1 MFCPERKS
9 DSFNMEKKE
18 RAKRNRTLVLSAA
31 EIKKYSDKTL
41 SPKGK
46 KSIREIEN
54 KTIEGDFFE
63 AAENLPEKFV
73 DLLFIDPPYNMNKK
87 FNSVKFSQTGVKEY
101 SDYLEK
107 VISAVFPALKETASV
122 YVCGDWRSSISIP
135 LVLEKFF
142 ILRNRITWERDKGRG
157 AKKNWKN
164 NSEDIWFATVSEDY
178 YFNPE
183 AVKLKRRVLAPYRNE
198 KREPKDWVKS
208 KNGSYRLTYSS
219 NIWNDISI
227 PFWSMPENT
236 DHPTQ
241 KPEKLL
247 AKIILSG
254 TREGDFILDP
264 FVGSGTTSVTAK
276 KLGRR
281 FLGIEMDKEF
291 AALTEK
297 RLELAETNKGIQGYA
312 DGVFWERNSFPYK
325 K

>member
-1 MFCPERKS
+1 M
-9 DSFNMEKKE
+9 NKKE
-18 RAKRNRTLVLSAA
+18 RSKKNRTLVLSEA
-31 EIKKYSDKTL
+31 EIKKYCGETIQ
-41 SPKGK
+41 PKRK
-46 KSIREIEN
+46 MTVREIED
-54 KTIEGDFFE
+54 KTIFGDFFE
-63 AAENLPEKFV
+63 AAKYLPGKFV

-87 FNSVKFSQTGVKEY
+87 FNSVKFARTGIQEY
-101 SDYLEK
+101 SEYLDK
-107 VISAVFPALKETASV
+107 VIASVFPTLKDTASV
-122 YVCGDWRSSISIP
+122 YLCGDWRSSISIP
-135 LVLEKFF
+135 LVLEKYF

-157 AKKNWKN
+157 AKHNWKN
-164 NSEDIWFATVSEDY
+164 NSEDIWFATVSDDY
-178 YFNPE
+178 FFNPD
-183 AVKLKRRVLAPYRNE
+183 AVKLRRRVIAPYRNE
-198 KREPKDWVKS
+198 KREPKDWINS

-254 TREGDFILDP
+254 TRENDFVFDP

-276 KLGRR
+276 KLKRK
-281 FLGIEMDKEF
+281 FLGIEMDEEF

-297 RLELAETNKGIQGYA
+297 RLEIAETNKEIQGYG